1 MHTLL
6 RILRVRKNVLIALC
20 LLLFVGLLAY
30 VGVRTHLSAS
40 RTYSNTWAYS
50 EKKQFW
56 QERIRAVGGKIA
68 YEEFAKITTGFLFLR
83 SHIEAHIFG
92 DALYEEKGVS
102 GIAICDDRFLSG
114 CMHELIGRAVAEK
127 GITVVAELAKVC
139 VANSTSVTFDVLG
152 CEHSI
157 GHGIVGYL
165 GYGKSELTRAVKI
178 CSTIENPPSRRGC
191 TAGAFME
198 YNLRILVGEERTAR
212 SVGTEGVFSP
222 CFDFSPQETEVCM
235 FRLPM
240 WWAEEIYMFQYV
252 PETFGKMKITC
263 QQLLDIPSR
272 AMYAQSCTEGVW
284 YILALSIMGNPL
296 RDRRASEL
304 CAVVSKK
311 ETELQSCISYVKNVF
326 DTEGSFAGSLSNI
339 H

>member
-1 MHTLL
+1 MNTLL
-6 RILRVRKNVLIALC
+6 RTLRVRKNVTIALC
-20 LLLFVGLLAY
+20 LLLFVGSLAY

-40 RTYSNTWAYS
+40 RTYSNTREYS
-50 EKKQFW
+50 EKKEFW
-56 QERIRAVGGKIA
+56 QERIRAVGGKAA
-68 YEEFAKITTGFLFLR
+68 YEEFANITTRFLFLR

-92 DALYEEKGVS
+92 EALYEEKGIS

-114 CMHELIGRAVAEK
+114 CMHELIGKAVAEK

-139 VANSTSVTFDVLG
+139 ARSASPTFDVLG

-165 GYGKSELTRAVKI
+165 GYGKSELSEAVKI

-198 YNLRILVGEERTAR
+198 YSLRILVGEGRKAR
-212 SVGTEGVFSP
+212 SVGKDGVFSP
-222 CFDFSPQETEVCM
+222 CFDFSPQESAVCI

-240 WWAEEIYMFQYV
+240 WWAEEIYTFKYV
-252 PETFGKMKITC
+252 PETFSNMEITC
-263 QQLLDIPSR
+263 KQLLDTPSR
-272 AMYAQSCTEGVW
+272 AIYKQSCSEGVW
-284 YILALSIMGNPL
+284 YILALSIMGGPL
-296 RDRRASEL
+296 QDTRAPEL

-326 DTEGSFAGSLSNI
+326 DTGGAFTGSL
-339 H
+339 